1 MDGMNLKSIS
11 KFIFYDFEDGTIIAS
26 CEDEMPPCNTT
37 ILTNDFIGRLN
48 TVFFTSIGLIGGLV
62 LLCVLL
68 MFFLCCLGCQTSKL
82 KK

>member
-1 MDGMNLKSIS
+1 MAGMNLKSIS
-11 KFIFYDFEDGTIIAS
+11 KLIFYDFEDGTIIVS
-26 CEDEMPPCNTT
+26 CNDSVSSCNTT
-37 ILTNDFIGRLN
+37 ILTNDFIRRLN
-48 TVFFTSIGLIGGLV
+48 TVFFTSIGLNGGLV